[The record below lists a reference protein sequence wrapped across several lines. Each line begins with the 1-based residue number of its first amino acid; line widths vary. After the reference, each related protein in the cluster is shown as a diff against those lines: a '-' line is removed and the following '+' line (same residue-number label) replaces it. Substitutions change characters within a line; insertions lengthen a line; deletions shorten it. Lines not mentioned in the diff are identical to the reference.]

1 MSKLQYVLVCWPI
14 LFLAFMPANVHAAS
28 DEATAPDILLIL
40 VDDVGYA
47 DIAAFFQPQCENRG
61 FQSSFQSFTSCE
73 RVIKNETK
81 RGN

>member
-1 MSKLQYVLVCWPI
+1 MSNFRYVLACCLI
-14 LFLAFMPANVHAAS
+14 LLLASMPGNVHAVS
-28 DEATAPDILLIL
+28 GGVTAPNILLIL